1 MSAGSVSG
9 SGAESNAIAGT
20 VCAAA
25 VEPMAAMAA
34 ASKARFM
41 SSPPRCRYLAGIE
54 LQNVE
59 AGIAI
64 DDVHEPAFIDVDI
77 VGLRRRLARRRLRN
91 EPADFAWRRRIGDVD
106 DPQASRE
113 PGAVHER
120 AFHVL
125 LELMSAKA
133 RRRGAAPG
141 RVELAHFVDR
151 ERLNRRDV
159 GDVENPQAAMR
170 SAAAA
175 LELLGAVRMVL
186 FIDRHGD
193 AAAVD
198 SLRHRHEGMRR
209 LGKWRGI
216 VVFAKRARLANVG
229 DADDAQA
236 CGPAARPELIAGAQ
250 RVVQAGAPA
259 DPGGLLAARDMLAR
273 HPPARH
279 FLRQRR
285 IADGVDDQNVA
296 DVALYLGRDIGVA
309 AVHIEA
315 MHAASPRALML
326 DELRPPAIG
335 GVVELEAAVRVR
347 GLL

>member
-64 DDVHEPAFIDVDI
+64 DDVHEPAFIDVD
-77 VGLRRRLARRRLRN
+77 
-91 EPADFAWRRRIGDVD
+91 
-106 DPQASRE
+106 
-113 PGAVHER
+113 
-120 AFHVL
+120 
-125 LELMSAKA
+125 
-133 RRRGAAPG
+133 
-141 RVELAHFVDR
+141 
-151 ERLNRRDV
+151 V
-159 GDVENPQAAMR
+159 GDVENPQAAVR
-170 SAAAA
+170 PAPAA

-209 LGKWRGI
+209 LGKWRVI
-216 VVFAKRARLANVG
+216 VVFAERARSSDVG
-229 DADDAQA
+229 DVDDAQA
-236 CGPAARPELIAGAQ
+236 RVPASGPELVAEAQ
-250 RVVQAGAPA
+250 R
-259 DPGGLLAARDMLAR
+259 M
-273 HPPARH
+273 
-279 FLRQRR
+279 
-285 IADGVDDQNVA
+285 
-296 DVALYLGRDIGVA
+296 
-309 AVHIEA
+309 
-315 MHAASPRALML
+315 
-326 DELRPPAIG
+326 
-335 GVVELEAAVRVR
+335 
-347 GLL
+347 